1 MTSLKLRAR
10 PLGDAAVTIT
20 FGSEKS
26 TELLRRIQAIALS
39 LEAKR
44 IPNVNDIVPAYLT
57 LTVFYDA
64 LDTSYHVMAEQLLD
78 ACQRSD
84 ERESSGAPSRE
95 HVIPVRYDGIDLES
109 VAATTAL
116 SVTDVIARHTARTYT
131 VDLLGFV
138 PGFAYLSEID
148 EALHVPRRPQ
158 PRPRVAAGS
167 VAIAGAQTAV
177 YPLDTPGGWHII
189 GTTGM
194 VMFDPARDPP
204 ALLAPGD
211 KVRFEEAG

>member
-84 ERESSGAPSRE
+84 ERESSGAPLGPGTGEGSQ
-95 HVIPVRYDGIDLES
+95 PTQGASLLQLYGS
-109 VAATTAL
+109 T
-116 SVTDVIARHTARTYT
+116 
-131 VDLLGFV
+131 LLG
-138 PGFAYLSEID
+138 
-148 EALHVPRRPQ
+148 R
-158 PRPRVAAGS
+158 
-167 VAIAGAQTAV
+167 
-177 YPLDTPGGWHII
+177 
-189 GTTGM
+189 TGCL
-194 VMFDPARDPP
+194 RS
-204 ALLAPGD
+204 
-211 KVRFEEAG
+211 